1 MRRHSLLPSG
11 QPGEPM
17 LHVMRHR
24 RSARACRH
32 ATALPCAR
40 QGQGRRSCCLSLRA
54 CPRMSRRQ
62 PCKPLASRCFALQRA
77 LQQEHAEL
85 LAGSLTCRSDVKHC
99 TPYECLAHE
108 VSLLAGA
115 SGQLADVRMY
125 HIARAM
131 LFAQQ
136 TYRGGLA

>member
-1 MRRHSLLPSG
+1 
-11 QPGEPM
+11 
-17 LHVMRHR
+17 
-24 RSARACRH
+24 
-32 ATALPCAR
+32 
-40 QGQGRRSCCLSLRA
+40 
-54 CPRMSRRQ
+54 MSRRQ